1 MNDAHLH
8 LAVNHFPVIGLVI
21 GFLVLLFG
29 LLFNDRKVRMTALGI
44 LIFSSLTA
52 FAANL
57 TGELAEDVV
66 EKLPGISEAYI
77 ETHEDVAELFLWS
90 MIVTGA
96 LALILLILEI
106 IQNKKRMLGYIPL
119 IVSIA
124 VSGYFAKITGTT
136 GGEIRHPEIRQEN
149 IIIKP
154 NSELKKIDKKII
166 KRDDN

>member
-8 LAVNHFPVIGLVI
+8 PVVNHFPVIGLVI

-44 LIFSSLTA
+44 LIFSTLTA
-52 FAANL
+52 FAANFK
-57 TGELAEDVV
+57 GELAEDVV
-66 EKLPGISEAYI
+66 EKLPGISETYI

-96 LALILLILEI
+96 LTLILFILEI
-106 IQNKKRMLGYIPL
+106 IKNERRMLGFIPL

-124 VSGYFAKITGTT
+124 VLGYFAKETGTT

-149 IIIKP
+149 ISIVP
-154 NSELKKIDKKII
+154 NSELKKKDKKVI
-166 KRDDN
+166 KRDDD